1 MLQNSRHA
9 ALQCIYLFIEL
20 IDDAF
25 CPLQVQVFAFGRS
38 IDVSQLDAHL
48 TNQQAVVLVGPVNPN
63 VIVHLGDR
71 NKETM
76 MAILARR
83 MQPQRKI

>member
-20 IDDAF
+20 IDNAF
-25 CPLQVQVFAFGRS
+25 CPLQVQVFAFGRPV
-38 IDVSQLDAHL
+38 DVCQFDAHL

-63 VIVHLGDR
+63 IIVHLGDR

-83 MQPQRKI
+83 MHPQRKI